1 MIHHEH
7 KRNISALICILTVL
21 CMLLG
26 CAKKEAEPITSLE
39 QLNSSDRKIGMAA
52 DINGEKLLAEKLPE
66 AKIEY
71 YQEDMTGYMAVS
83 QGKLDAFV
91 YGKLAMETAIQ
102 NGMRGVRLLDETLGE
117 SYVMGVGLSQKTRI
131 PDLETKINAFLDEVK
146 SDGTLEE
153 MADRWLVRKET
164 EMPEIPIPETSDT
177 HLVVGTSGVYEPFT
191 FYVGTELAGYDIELA
206 RRFAAWLGATIEFR
220 AYDYDGIVAAAQ
232 SGDVDCI
239 FAALFITPERQEKL
253 LFSQPTYVEEIAVM
267 VRGDST
273 TQKPSTDKTV
283 HWQDYNGKKL
293 GVLVGP
299 LMEDTAK
306 EFFPDSEYMLLDSYP
321 DCVTAL
327 LSGKIDGFLGDEP
340 GMKSLHAEQPEVDYI
355 HESLTENNYS
365 FAFRKNDPE
374 SAALCAELNAFLKKS
389 WEDGT
394 MEELDVW
401 FGVDEAKKVV
411 DMSDLTG
418 ENGTIRVVTTST
430 DMPWSYIKD
439 GKNVGYDIDLVVRFC
454 RDRGYAVEFGDV
466 DFAGRIPAI
475 QSGKYDFTTDMNVT
489 PERMEQ
495 VLFSD
500 PTSHGG
506 IVLAVRASDLNPD
519 DGEEITLDSLNGK
532 RFGVETGTIDDVV
545 AQNRLKDIE
554 ISRFNSVADMIPA
567 LKSGKIDAFAAD
579 DAVIRLYI
587 AEDDA
592 LMMVPELLNHVD
604 TAAAFPK
611 TEKGAA
617 LRDEF
622 NAFLKP
628 LIENGELESIR
639 EIWLGS
645 DDSKKTIPPLDAL
658 TGENGTLTMA
668 TVSVY
673 PPLDYYKDGQ
683 LVGYE
688 IDLAYRFCKARG
700 YRLVLQD
707 MNFDSVLPSIQSGKC
722 DFAAAFINI
731 TEERKESVYFSDPIY
746 TGGSAVCVLKPNAT
760 VSGVGY
766 QNVDELSGK
775 RIGVVTGA
783 IHDALVERRLP
794 SAQIVYFNTVADML
808 DALKAGKID
817 ALVRPLSSAI
827 FIHYEDKSIS
837 WLDEHLTDA
846 DVGFAFPKT
855 EKGKALNER
864 FSDYIRTVRASGELD
879 ALREK
884 WFGEDASVKTMID
897 LTTLPAANGTLLM
910 ATTGAQVPFN
920 YVRDNTVVGFE
931 IELAARFCEENGY
944 GLSVEQMNFDGVLA
958 SVQSGKCDFAG
969 ACLAVTDER
978 KESVDFSEPHYSDS
992 VVFVVLNVDETDS
1005 AGGFLASI
1013 GESFHKTFIRENRW
1027 QLFLQGI
1034 GTTMLITVLSVLFG
1048 TILGFAVFMLC
1059 RNGNPVANFI
1069 TRFFVWLVQG
1079 MPVVVLLMILYYIIF
1094 GKVNISGAAVSVVG
1108 FTLVFGAAV
1117 FGMLRSGVGAIDKGQ
1132 LEAAY
1137 ALGYT
1142 NRKAFFRII
1151 LPQALPHFMPAY
1163 KGEITALIKAT
1174 AVVGYVA
1181 VQDLTKMGDIVRSRT
1196 YEAFFPLIA
1205 VAIIY
1210 FILAAILTFLVN
1222 KIEIRIDPRRRSKK
1236 QIMKGVK
1243 TDD

>member
-1 MIHHEH
+1 MIHREH
-7 KRNISALICILTVL
+7 KRNISALICLLTVL
-21 CMLLG
+21 CLLLG

-39 QLNSSDRKIGMAA
+39 QLNSSDRKIGMAV
-52 DINGEKLLAEKLPE
+52 DTNDEKLLAEKLPE

-71 YQEDMTGYMAVS
+71 YKEDMTGYLAVR

-91 YGKLAMETAIQ
+91 RGKLAMETAIR
-102 NGMRGVRLLDETLGE
+102 NGMQGVRLLEETLGE

-131 PDLETKINAFLDEVK
+131 PGLETKINAFLDEAK
-146 SDGTLEE
+146 SDGTIDE

-164 EMPEIPIPETSDT
+164 KMPEIPVPETSDI

-206 RRFAAWLGATIEFR
+206 RRFAAWIGATIEFR
-220 AYDYDGIVAAAQ
+220 VYDYDGIVAAAQ

-239 FAALFITPERQEKL
+239 FAALYITPERQEKL

-267 VRGDST
+267 VRGDSA
-273 TQKPSTDKTV
+273 TQSPSTDKTV

-306 EFFPDSEYMLLDSYP
+306 KFFPDSEYMLLDSYP

-355 HESLTENNYS
+355 HENLTENNYS

-374 SAALCAELNAFLKKS
+374 SAALCEELNAFLKKS

-401 FGVDEAKKVV
+401 FGVDEAKKDV

-506 IVLAVRASDLNPD
+506 IVLAVRASDLHPD
-519 DGEEITLDSLNGK
+519 DGEEIPLDSLNGK
-532 RFGVETGTIDDVV
+532 RFGVETGTIHDFI
-545 AQNRLKDIE
+545 AQNRLQDIE
-554 ISRFNSVADMIPA
+554 IARFNTVADMIPA

-579 DAVIRLYI
+579 DAVIRLCI

-604 TAAAFPK
+604 TAVVFPK
-611 TEKGAA
+611 TETGAA

-622 NAFLKP
+622 NAFLNL

-639 EIWLGS
+639 EMWLGS

-668 TVSVY
+668 TISAY
-673 PPLDYYKDGQ
+673 PPLEYYKDGQ

-700 YRLVLQD
+700 YGLVVQD

-722 DFAAAFINI
+722 NFAAASINI

-746 TGGSAVCVLKPNAT
+746 TGGSAICVLKPNAAD
-760 VSGVGY
+760 SG
-766 QNVDELSGK
+766 
-775 RIGVVTGA
+775 
-783 IHDALVERRLP
+783 
-794 SAQIVYFNTVADML
+794 
-808 DALKAGKID
+808 
-817 ALVRPLSSAI
+817 
-827 FIHYEDKSIS
+827 
-837 WLDEHLTDA
+837 
-846 DVGFAFPKT
+846 
-855 EKGKALNER
+855 
-864 FSDYIRTVRASGELD
+864 
-879 ALREK
+879 
-884 WFGEDASVKTMID
+884 
-897 LTTLPAANGTLLM
+897 
-910 ATTGAQVPFN
+910 
-920 YVRDNTVVGFE
+920 
-931 IELAARFCEENGY
+931 
-944 GLSVEQMNFDGVLA
+944 
-958 SVQSGKCDFAG
+958 
-969 ACLAVTDER
+969 
-978 KESVDFSEPHYSDS
+978 
-992 VVFVVLNVDETDS
+992 
-1005 AGGFLASI
+1005 GGFLASI
-1013 GESFHKTFIRENRW
+1013 GESLEKTFIRENRW
-1027 QLFLQGI
+1027 QLFLRGI

-1048 TILGFAVFMLC
+1048 TILGFTVFMLC
-1059 RNGNPVANFI
+1059 RNGNPIANFI

-1094 GKVNISGAAVSVVG
+1094 GRVNISGAAVSVVG
-1108 FTLVFGAAV
+1108 FTLVFGSSV

-1205 VAIIY
+1205 VAVIY

-1222 KIEIRIDPRRRSKK
+1222 RIEIRIDPRRRSKK
-1236 QIMKGVK
+1236 QILKGVK